1 MVMIFLVEAH
11 TKLVI
16 LFKIKGIMKSMQKQ
30 NLQPLKGFRD
40 ILPGDS
46 WKRAWIQE
54 IMTKTAESWG
64 YEPTITPTLEPL
76 ALFEGEIGEDEKLFF
91 KFEDNGG
98 RKVALR
104 YDQTLPICR
113 YLANNLNSLPLP
125 FRRYQFQ
132 SVFRAENPQRG
143 RYREFTQFDL
153 DIFGV
158 TSPSADAEVIA
169 VNLETL
175 LKIGFKK
182 PVIIFNNR
190 DLMKDIPYEAIV
202 AIDKLKKIGRDGVIE
217 DMINKG
223 LSTSDANRYFETVS
237 NIKPDQTI
245 TTMIN
250 YLENAGFSNEYY
262 RFEPT
267 LARSFS
273 YSQGPIWE
281 LVIEDYTVGSIGGG
295 ERYDGLMERVSGMK
309 IAATGMAY
317 GFDRTVEAADQL
329 GLIPNS
335 KTKSVVLATIFNPNL
350 QGETLKV
357 ATTLRQAG
365 INTEIYPN
373 PNDKIDKQFKY
384 ADKKN
389 IPYAIVIGEQEQ
401 TSGVITLKNLATR
414 EQSTLPLEEI
424 ITILSN

>member
-1 MVMIFLVEAH
+1 M
-11 TKLVI
+11 T
-16 LFKIKGIMKSMQKQ
+16 MQKQ
-30 NLQPLKGFRD
+30 NLQTLKGFRD
-40 ILPGDS
+40 ILPEDAR
-46 WKRAWIQE
+46 KRAWVQD
-54 IMTKTAESWG
+54 IMIKTAQAWG
-64 YEPTITPTLEPL
+64 YEPTITPTLESL
-76 ALFEGEIGEDEKLFF
+76 SLFEGEIGEDEKLFF

-113 YLANNLNSLPLP
+113 YVANNLNSLTLP

-158 TSPSADAEVIA
+158 SSASADAEVIA
-169 VNLETL
+169 VNIDTL

-182 PVIIFNNR
+182 PVVIFNNR
-190 DLMKDIPYEAIV
+190 DLMKDIPYDAIV
-202 AIDKLKKIGRDGVIE
+202 AIDKLKKIGREGVIA
-217 DMINKG
+217 DMIKKG
-223 LSTSDANRYFETVS
+223 ISETDANKYFDQVQNIVPDET
-237 NIKPDQTI
+237 IKTI
-245 TTMIN
+245 IT
-250 YLENAGFSNEYY
+250 YLEKSGFGKEYY

-295 ERYDGLMERVSGMK
+295 ERYDALMERVSGTK

-329 GLIPNS
+329 GLIPITGTS
-335 KTKSVVLATIFNPNL
+335 RALVTIFSPTL
-350 QGETLKV
+350 QRDSLSTAKL
-357 ATTLRQAG
+357 LRDAK
-365 INTEIYPN
+365 INVELYPD
-373 PNDKIDKQFKY
+373 PTDKLDKQFKY
-384 ADKKN
+384 ADKKS
-389 IPYAIVIGEQEQ
+389 IPYAIVIGEEEIKNN
-401 TSGVITLKNLATR
+401 VVTLKNLSTR
-414 EQSTLPLEEI
+414 EQLTLPIDEAIAKLR
-424 ITILSN
+424 

>member
-1 MVMIFLVEAH
+1 MNY
-11 TKLVI
+11 
-16 LFKIKGIMKSMQKQ
+16 MQKQ
-30 NLQPLKGFRD
+30 SLQTLKGFRD
-40 ILPGDS
+40 ILPVDAA
-46 WKRAWIQE
+46 KRAWVQN

-76 ALFEGEIGEDEKLFF
+76 SLFEGEIGEDEKLFF

-113 YLANNLNSLPLP
+113 YVANNLNSITLP

-158 TSPSADAEVIA
+158 KDATADAEVIA
-169 VNLETL
+169 VNLDTL

-190 DLMKDIPYEAIV
+190 DLMKDIPYDAIV
-202 AIDKLKKIGRDGVIE
+202 AIDKLKKIGKDGVIE
-217 DMINKG
+217 DMVKKG
-223 LSTSDANRYFETVS
+223 ISQSDAAKYFEAVQSIVPDET
-237 NIKPDQTI
+237 IKTI
-245 TTMIN
+245 IS
-250 YLENAGFSNEYY
+250 YLEQSGFGSQYY

-295 ERYDGLMERVSGMK
+295 ERYDSLMERVSGML
-309 IAATGMAY
+309 ISATGMAY

-329 GLIPNS
+329 GLIPP
-335 KTKSVVLATIFNPNL
+335 TQTTRTLVTIFSPDL
-350 QGETLKV
+350 QGQALK
-357 ATTLRQAG
+357 AADTLRKAG
-365 INTEIYPN
+365 INTELYP
-373 PNDKIDKQFKY
+373 DSTAKMDKQFKY
-384 ADKKN
+384 ADKKG
-389 IPYAIVIGEQEQ
+389 IPYAIVIGQDEIDKN
-401 TSGVITLKNLATR
+401 VVTLKNLSTR
-414 EQSTLPLEEI
+414 EQLTLAIDEVIAKLR
-424 ITILSN
+424 